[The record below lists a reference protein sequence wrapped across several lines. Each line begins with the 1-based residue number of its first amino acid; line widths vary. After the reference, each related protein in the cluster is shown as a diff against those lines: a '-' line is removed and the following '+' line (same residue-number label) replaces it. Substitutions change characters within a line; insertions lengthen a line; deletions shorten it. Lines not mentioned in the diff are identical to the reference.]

1 MDKDDGNEFSA
12 KSVKLLIFMGNHTDF
27 HTWWFCFQV
36 FSTVWKFTEVIE
48 QTSESD
54 LPATVSTTLS
64 MNEAMQQKQTLAKK
78 HNTIAFANNLSMALD
93 SPSLIGML
101 MRAQMTAWL

>member
-1 MDKDDGNEFSA
+1 M
-12 KSVKLLIFMGNHTDF
+12 V
-27 HTWWFCFQV
+27 
-36 FSTVWKFTEVIE
+36 STVWKFTEVIE
-48 QTSESD
+48 QTSKSD

-64 MNEAMQQKQTLAKK
+64 MHEAMQQKQTLAKK
-78 HNTIAFANNLSMALD
+78 HNAIAFANLSISLD